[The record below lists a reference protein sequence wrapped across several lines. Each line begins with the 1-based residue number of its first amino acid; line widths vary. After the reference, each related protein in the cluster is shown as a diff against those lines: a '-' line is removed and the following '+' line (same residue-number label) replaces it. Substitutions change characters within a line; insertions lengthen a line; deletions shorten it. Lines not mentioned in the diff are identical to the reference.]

1 MTIFGLI
8 SCSLLAGAASGFSTQ
23 LSSFQNRR
31 EAVAPLFAADP
42 VVYAPVDAA
51 DNHRRNVIAS
61 VCTIGTAAALSSF
74 LMDAPMLGIPTSSI
88 DSSTITKLASVEEA
102 VQLIESSCDRRFLHA
117 VVASDYQLMYRGLP
131 STKRQ
136 VITTRNEPETVL
148 ESDAQVFSSI
158 ETILQGRPLVPSNSR
173 LAVSNPEA
181 AKRWGTQVVSVWP
194 LGENVHF
201 AWLEQGSAFS
211 NADANPK
218 IIVDGVDCGRMSLED
233 ALESNKEIMFR
244 AESGYL
250 AVPLFMEK
258 ELVSKLKG
266 AFII

>member
-1 MTIFGLI
+1 MCIFGLI
-8 SCSLLAGAASGFSTQ
+8 GCSLLAGTASGFTTQ
-23 LSSFQNRR
+23 PTSFQNRR
-31 EAVAPLFAADP
+31 EAVVPLFAADP
-42 VVYAPVDAA
+42 VVFGPVDAE
-51 DNHRRNVIAS
+51 DNQRRNVIAS
-61 VCTIGTAAALSSF
+61 VFTIGTAATLSSF
-74 LMDAPMLGIPTSSI
+74 MTDAPGVPTSSV

-117 VVASDYQLMYRGLP
+117 VVASNYQLMYRGLS

-136 VITTRNEPETVL
+136 GITTRNEPENAL
-148 ESDAQVFSSI
+148 ESDAQVLSI
-158 ETILQGRPLVPSNSR
+158 ETILQDRALAPSNSR
-173 LAVSNPEA
+173 LAVSNPDA
-181 AKRWGTQVVSVWP
+181 AKQWGAQVVSVWP

-201 AWLEQGSAFS
+201 AWPEQGSVFS
-211 NADANPK
+211 NAGAIPK

-233 ALESNKEIMFR
+233 ALESNKEILFR

>member
-1 MTIFGLI
+1 MSIFVLI

-23 LSSFQNRR
+23 PTTFQSRR
-31 EAVAPLFAADP
+31 EAVALLFAADP
-42 VVYAPVDAA
+42 VVYDPVDAA
-51 DNHRRNVIAS
+51 DNQRRNAIAS
-61 VCTIGTAAALSSF
+61 VFTIGAAATLSSF
-74 LMDAPMLGIPTSSI
+74 LMDAPGVPASSI
-88 DSSTITKLASVEEA
+88 DSSTITKLSSVQEA

-117 VVASDYQLMYRGLP
+117 VVASDYQLMYRGLS

-136 VITTRNEPETVL
+136 GISTRNEPETAL

-158 ETILQGRPLVPSNSR
+158 ETILQDRPLAPSNSR
-173 LAVSNPEA
+173 MAVSNPEA

-211 NADANPK
+211 NAGANPK

-250 AVPLFMEK
+250 AVPLSMEK
-258 ELVSKLKG
+258 ELVAKLKG